1 MARRT
6 TTIRRLRTLLLLALV
21 LTVLS
26 VVGLFLFGRA
36 GGPSRSGPSE
46 PGDTEAG
53 EGVMLIG
60 DDFDYTFT
68 ERERPIF
75 RIRGDSVRADRED
88 TLFLDGVGVTFYDEN
103 QQAYHVESKEAS
115 FNRVNNEGRLQ
126 GDVLLRGPSN
136 LELRTAQLQIREN
149 GKLLILPKPVEMRY
163 AQAYIIN
170 GNRMR
175 VELEDEIFV
184 LNGDARINSVPGTDP
199 PVVGSSERVIYERT
213 KRLLRI
219 EGKANLRRGR
229 QRLAA
234 QRIAGF
240 LTPDESGLTF
250 LRALWDVAGQT
261 ADLREGNTS
270 STVVSFKG
278 KDLAV
283 ILQPEGNQ
291 VRKVELD
298 GTSRDP
304 AVLETSGA
312 GSARKLT
319 APRLEGILAEGVLS
333 QAEALGGVE
342 LEEISRAANGQRE
355 VRRANGKRAD
365 ATFRQDGQLAEVRLL
380 HEVTFQDPQV
390 KARGNRAILDM
401 DAHRGELFGQPVGLE
416 SEKGNLQAPRIV
428 YDTENQIVNAQGG
441 VRAVLTQ
448 TQSQELAGSPLGA
461 GEGPVRVDSRE
472 AFWRQQPS
480 SFIFRGDVKAWR
492 GENLLLATELKG
504 EPDDDR
510 LTASGG
516 VKTIWIPEKQEGAG
530 KAGSAAPA
538 RNAGTTGGA
547 SGTGAQRSAPIEV
560 RASDLVYLEGKGVLT
575 YTGGVRVEQQGTTLS
590 CQRLDVTMNAEK
602 KPQVMTCTGQA
613 KLNDPKGG
621 RLIEGETAVYRL
633 DQRDVEFTGEKVTM
647 KDREGNVVQ
656 GRRVL
661 YLIDTGK
668 VEVKGKGQGQA
679 APAAATPPASPPKP
693 PAPGAN
699 G

>member
-1 MARRT
+1 MARRP

-21 LTVLS
+21 LA
-26 VVGLFLFGRA
+26 VVVVAGLFMFGRA
-36 GGPSRSGPSE
+36 GRPK
-46 PGDTEAG
+46 PGGGMPQGETEAG
-53 EGVMLIG
+53 EGVTLIG

-75 RIRGDSVRADRED
+75 RIRGDSIRADRED

-149 GKLLILPKPVEMRY
+149 GKLLLMPRPVEMRY
-163 AQAYIIN
+163 ANAYIIK

-175 VELEDEIFV
+175 VELEDEVFV
-184 LNGDARINSVPGTDP
+184 LNGDARIDSVPGADP
-199 PVVGSSERVIYERT
+199 PVLGTAERAIYERS

-219 EGKANLRRGR
+219 EGKANLRRGK
-229 QRLAA
+229 QRLSA
-234 QRIAGF
+234 QRITGF

-250 LRALWDVAGQT
+250 LRALWDVSGQT
-261 ADLREGNTS
+261 ADLREG
-270 STVVSFKG
+270 STGTTMVTFKG

-283 ILQPEGNQ
+283 MLQPQGNQ

-298 GTSRDP
+298 GTTKDL
-304 AVLETSGA
+304 AVLETSGE
-312 GSARKLT
+312 GVVRTLK

-333 QAEALGGVE
+333 QAEALGGVD
-342 LEEISRAANGQRE
+342 LEETTRASRSESGQRE
-355 VRRANGKRAD
+355 VRRATGRRGE
-365 ATFRQDGQLAEVRLL
+365 ATFRPDGRLADVRLL

-390 KARGNRAILDM
+390 KARGNRANLDL
-401 DAHRGELFGQPVGLE
+401 DASRGELFGTPVELE
-416 SEKGNLQAPRIV
+416 SEKGTLKAPRIV

-448 TQSQELAGSPLGA
+448 DSSQELAGSPLGE

-472 AFWRQQPS
+472 AFWRQEPS

-492 GENLLLATELKG
+492 GQNLMLSTELKG
-504 EPDDDR
+504 EPDADR

-516 VKTIWIPEKQEGAG
+516 VKTIWIPEDPEGG
-530 KAGSAAPA
+530 KAGGAAPA
-538 RNAGTTGGA
+538 SAKGTTN
-547 SGTGAQRSAPIEV
+547 GTGAKRNAPIEV
-560 RASDLVYLEGKGVLT
+560 RASELVYLEGKKILT
-575 YTGGVRVEQQGTTLS
+575 YTGGVRVEQQGTTLA
-590 CQRLDVTMNAEK
+590 CQRLDVTMNADN

-621 RLIEGETAVYRL
+621 RQIEGETAVYRL
-633 DQRDVEFTGEKVTM
+633 EQRDVEFTGDKVTM

-661 YLIDTGK
+661 YLIDSGK
-668 VEVKGKGQGQA
+668 VEVKGKSAQPQ
-679 APAAATPPASPPKP
+679 PA
-693 PAPGAN
+693 PAPGA
-699 G
+699 GG

>member
-1 MARRT
+1 MARP

-21 LTVLS
+21 FTIVA

-36 GGPSRSGPSE
+36 GGPSRSDSME
-46 PGDTEAG
+46 TGDTEAG
-53 EGVMLIG
+53 EGVTLIG

-75 RIRGDSVRADRED
+75 RIRGDSIRADRED

-103 QQAYHVESKEAS
+103 RQAYHVESKEAS
-115 FNRVNNEGRLQ
+115 FNRANNEGRLQ
-126 GDVLLRGPSN
+126 GNVLLRGPSD
-136 LELRTAQLQIREN
+136 LELRTAQLHIRDN
-149 GKLLILPKPVEMRY
+149 GQRLVMPRPVEMRY
-163 AQAYIIN
+163 AKAYIIH

-175 VELEDEIFV
+175 VDLEDEVFV
-184 LNGDARINSVPGTDP
+184 LNGDARIDSVPGTDP
-199 PVVGSSERVIYERT
+199 PVVGTAERAIYERS

-234 QRIAGF
+234 QRITGF

-250 LRALWDVAGQT
+250 LRALWDVSGQT
-261 ADLREGNTS
+261 ADLREGSPGGT
-270 STVVSFKG
+270 TVTFQG

-283 ILQPEGNQ
+283 MLRPEGNQ

-298 GTSRDP
+298 GTSREP

-312 GSARKLT
+312 GSTRKLT

-342 LEEISRAANGQRE
+342 LEETMRASQTKSGQRE
-355 VRRANGKRAD
+355 VRRATGKRAE
-365 ATFRQDGQLAEVRLL
+365 AVFRSDGQLADVRLL
-380 HEVTFQDPQV
+380 HDVTFQDPQA
-390 KARGNRAILDM
+390 KARGNRAGLDL
-401 DAHRGELFGQPVGLE
+401 DANRGELFGNPVGLE

-428 YDTENQIVNAQGG
+428 YDTANDIVNAQGG

-448 TQSQELAGSPLGA
+448 ASSQELAGSPLGE

-472 AFWRQQPS
+472 AFWRQNPS
-480 SFIFRGDVKAWR
+480 SFLFRGDVKAWR
-492 GENLLLATELKG
+492 GQNLMLANELKG
-504 EPDDDR
+504 EPDEDR

-516 VKTIWIPEKQEGAG
+516 VKTIWIPEEGAG
-530 KAGSAAPA
+530 KAGGAAPA
-538 RNAGTTGGA
+538 APKGTGG
-547 SGTGAQRSAPIEV
+547 TGVQRNAPIEV
-560 RASDLVYLEGKGVLT
+560 RASEMVYLEAKRVLT
-575 YTGGVRVEQQGTTLS
+575 YTGGVRVEQQGTTLA
-590 CQRLDVTMNAEK
+590 CQRLDVTMNEEK

-621 RLIEGETAVYRL
+621 RQIEGETAVYRL
-633 DQRDVEFTGEKVTM
+633 AERDVEFSGEKVTM

-661 YLIDTGK
+661 YLIDSGK
-668 VEVKGKGQGQA
+668 VEVKGKGQ
-679 APAAATPPASPPKP
+679 APQPTT
-693 PAPGAN
+693 GA
-699 G
+699 GG

>member
-6 TTIRRLRTLLLLALV
+6 NTIRRLRTLLLLALV
-21 LTVLS
+21 FTV
-26 VVGLFLFGRA
+26 VAVAGLFLFGRA
-36 GGPSRSGPSE
+36 GRPSKPAAIDDA
-46 PGDTEAG
+46 DTEAG
-53 EGVMLIG
+53 EGVTLIG

-115 FNRVNNEGRLQ
+115 FNRENNEGRLQ
-126 GDVLLRGPSN
+126 GNVLLRGPSN
-136 LELRTAQLQIREN
+136 LELRTAQLQIRDN

-163 AQAYIIN
+163 AAAYIVN
-170 GNRMR
+170 GDRMR
-175 VELEDEIFV
+175 VDLEDEVFA
-184 LNGDARINSVPGTDP
+184 LNGNAHIKSVPGAEP
-199 PVVGSSERVIYERT
+199 PVVGSSERVIYDRP

-234 QRIAGF
+234 QRITGF

-261 ADLREGNTS
+261 ADLREGSTGA
-270 STVVSFKG
+270 TVVSFTG

-283 ILQPEGNQ
+283 MLQPEGNQ

-298 GTSRDP
+298 GTTRDP
-304 AVLETSGA
+304 AVLLTSGA
-312 GSARKLT
+312 GEARKLT

-333 QAEALGGVE
+333 QAEAMGGVE
-342 LEEISRAANGQRE
+342 LEETTQANRTKSGQRE
-355 VRRANGKRAD
+355 VRRATGRRAD
-365 ATFRQDGQLAEVRLL
+365 ATFRPDGQLAEVRLL
-380 HEVTFQDPQV
+380 HEVAFQDPQV
-390 KARGNRAILDM
+390 KARGNRATLDM
-401 DAHRGELFGQPVGLE
+401 DARRGELFGQPVGLE

-448 TQSQELAGSPLGA
+448 SQELAGSPLGGS

-492 GENLLLATELKG
+492 GENLMLAEELKG
-504 EPDDDR
+504 EPDADR

-516 VKTIWIPEKQEGAG
+516 VKTIWIPENPEGAG
-530 KAGSAAPA
+530 KAGGAAPA
-538 RNAGTTGGA
+538 KTGPKTGTT
-547 SGTGAQRSAPIEV
+547 TGAQRNAPIEV
-560 RASDLVYLEGKGVLT
+560 RASELVYQEAKRILT
-575 YTGGVRVEQQGTTLS
+575 YTGGVRVEQQGTTLA
-590 CQRLDVTMNAEK
+590 CQRLDVTMNEEK

-621 RLIEGETAVYRL
+621 RQIEGETAVYRL

-656 GRRVL
+656 GRRVV

-668 VEVKGKGQGQA
+668 VEVKGKGQA
-679 APAAATPPASPPKP
+679 APPAPAPPSPPSP
-693 PAPGAN
+693 PGAN

>member
-21 LTVLS
+21 LTVAA
-26 VVGLFLFGRA
+26 VAGLFMFGRA
-36 GGPSRSGPSE
+36 GGPSKPASIDE
-46 PGDTEAG
+46 GDTEAG
-53 EGVMLIG
+53 EGVTLIG

-75 RIRGDSVRADRED
+75 RIRGDSIRADRED

-115 FNRVNNEGRLQ
+115 FNRENNEGRLQ

-136 LELRTAQLQIREN
+136 LELRTAQLQIRDN
-149 GKLLILPKPVEMRY
+149 GKLLILPKQVEVRY
-163 AQAYIIN
+163 AQMYIVT
-170 GNRMR
+170 GDRMR
-175 VELEDEIFV
+175 VDLKDEVFA
-184 LNGDARINSVPGTDP
+184 LNGNAHINSVPGADP
-199 PVVGSSERVIYERT
+199 PVLGSSERVIYDRP

-219 EGKANLRRGR
+219 EGKANLQRGR

-234 QRIAGF
+234 QRITGF

-261 ADLREGNTS
+261 ADLREGS
-270 STVVSFKG
+270 PGGTVVNFSG

-283 ILQPEGNQ
+283 MLQPEGNQ

-298 GTSRDP
+298 GTTREP
-304 AVLETSGA
+304 AVLLSSGA
-312 GSARKLT
+312 GEARKLT

-333 QAEALGGVE
+333 QAEAIGGVE
-342 LEEISRAANGQRE
+342 IEETTQANRTKSGQRE
-355 VRRANGKRAD
+355 VRRANGRRAD
-365 ATFRQDGQLAEVRLL
+365 ATFRPDGQLAEVRLL
-380 HEVTFQDPQV
+380 HEVSFQDPQV
-390 KARGNRAILDM
+390 KATGNRATLDM
-401 DAHRGELFGQPVGLE
+401 DARRGELFGQPVGLE

-448 TQSQELAGSPLGA
+448 SQEPAGSPLGGS

-480 SFIFRGDVKAWR
+480 SFIFRGEVKAWR
-492 GENLLLATELKG
+492 GENLMLAEELKG
-504 EPDDDR
+504 EPDADR

-516 VKTIWIPEKQEGAG
+516 VKTIWIPENPEGAG

-538 RNAGTTGGA
+538 KNAKGTNPGTT
-547 SGTGAQRSAPIEV
+547 TGAQRNAPIEV
-560 RASDLVYLEGKGVLT
+560 RASELVYQEAKGVLT
-575 YTGGVRVEQQGTTLS
+575 YTGGVRVEQQGTTLA
-590 CQRLDVTMNAEK
+590 CQRLDVTMNEEK

-621 RLIEGETAVYRL
+621 RQIEGETAVYRL
-633 DQRDVEFTGEKVTM
+633 SQRDVEFTGEKVTM

-656 GRRVL
+656 GRRVV

-668 VEVKGKGQGQA
+668 VEVKGKGQAAPPAPA
-679 APAAATPPASPPKP
+679 APAPPSP
-693 PAPGAN
+693 PGAN